1 MRTRLASLII
11 VKQETLSNDD
21 YINGDHETLQ
31 YGDDLR
37 TSPLYSSRSADGR
50 QVLLPVEIGDLNNNN
65 NNNNNHHHHHSIS
78 KDEFDEDIKCMYI
91 FVHHAFLT

>member
-50 QVLLPVEIGDLNNNN
+50 QVLLPVDIGDLNNNN
-65 NNNNNHHHHHSIS
+65 NINHNHTIN
-78 KDEFDEDIKCMYI
+78 KDEFDEDLKCMYI
-91 FVHHAFLT
+91 YFVHAFLA